1 MRRLIA
7 WIGRFATSLLL
18 RRVEVAGRDR
28 LPVDRP
34 VLLVANHF
42 NGFVDSLVITSALGR
57 LPRFIAKDDLRR
69 IPIAGLVLRAA
80 GVVFVRRAG
89 DKGDTGGTGG
99 TSGNED
105 AFAACHRALV
115 ERDLVAIFPEGTTH
129 DRPRIDPIKTG
140 AARIALGA
148 RAAGARGLAIV
159 PVGLTFPDK
168 VALRSSALVHIGV
181 PIELDVVSPTGAD
194 ADDAEEVRRLTAIID
209 RGLRHVSLDF
219 DDTETALALE
229 LAAQV
234 VLSNEDDPD
243 PSLEERYELARRLGR
258 ADADQ
263 QTHVRHAIGRYT
275 TILSGLH
282 LTDADIITP
291 TSPTRL
297 VRSALGIAV
306 LVVLLGSV
314 VAATAIVNIWP
325 AALVA
330 LASLLVE
337 TPVTKGTVRVLV
349 GLLAFPTA
357 WITAGVITTDGFLP
371 VTAVVV
377 TAAVGALAAIWLVE
391 RAMALARMLLR
402 WQAQRERIGTVGLA
416 EAVRADVVTAVRA
429 VVGER

>member
-80 GVVFVRRAG
+80 GVVFVRRAS
-89 DKGDTGGTGG
+89 DKGGTGG

-105 AFAACHRALV
+105 AFAECHRALV

-148 RAAGARGLAIV
+148 RAAGARDLAIV

-181 PIELDVVSPTGAD
+181 PIELDVVSSTGAD

-219 DDTETALALE
+219 EDTETALALE

-258 ADADQ
+258 ADAGQ
-263 QTHVRHAIGRYT
+263 QTDVRHAIGRYT
-275 TILSGLH
+275 TILSGLR

-330 LASLLVE
+330 LASLLVQ

-349 GLLAFPTA
+349 GLLAFPSA
-357 WITAGVITTDGFLP
+357 WITAGVITADGFLP

-429 VVGER
+429 VVGEL